1 MTSQQKFKLKLP
13 APFPR
18 QLKYSFIAG
27 VISGSMYL
35 LCLMFSWDITQWVS
49 NFLPSELATEVGG
62 MIYFA
67 SMATGLVFGV
77 FLLKSFH
84 AYRSNLA
91 NIIKGPQLVQV
102 TITVIIDMLPC
113 LSFFYLLFLLF
124 SIIASI

>member
-1 MTSQQKFKLKLP
+1 
-13 APFPR
+13 
-18 QLKYSFIAG
+18 
-27 VISGSMYL
+27 
-35 LCLMFSWDITQWVS
+35 
-49 NFLPSELATEVGG
+49 

-84 AYRSNLA
+84 AYRSNPA
-91 NIIKGPQLVQV
+91 NIIKGSQLVQV